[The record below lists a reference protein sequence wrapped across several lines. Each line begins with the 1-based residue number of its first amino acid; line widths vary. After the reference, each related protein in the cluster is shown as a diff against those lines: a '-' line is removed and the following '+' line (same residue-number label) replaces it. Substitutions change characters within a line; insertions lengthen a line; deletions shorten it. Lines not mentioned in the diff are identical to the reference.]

1 MCLGSS
7 RHPQIRTWLRSMVE
21 AGGSPLKKLAETA
34 GRDFPNLFEAR
45 ARTEAGLAER
55 RTSLESLRH
64 NAKASVVLMGSW
76 GRGEVT
82 GGSDDDFMVLVDGA
96 EGLDVDPTIE
106 AVSEVLKEWPSEDG
120 PFAEPVFSENLVN
133 DIGLDADS
141 NKNLTR
147 RLLFLLESI
156 PVSGDEDVY
165 RDVRSKILGRYLDE
179 SVKPYHP
186 PRFLLNDVVRYWR
199 TICVDFAAKE
209 WKGPEKWGIRNAK
222 LRTSRKVLFA
232 SGLLPL
238 LECFRLDEEDAIREF
253 VERELTMSPTDRIA
267 RAFLENDAA
276 DEGGRA
282 LGAYD
287 EFVGRLNETEFRE
300 ALEEVTRETSRD
312 SAEFA
317 KAEEIG
323 KELQGGLL
331 ALLYE
336 ASPDLAKVVRDY
348 AIF

>member
-1 MCLGSS
+1 MGSS
-7 RHPQIRTWLRSMVE
+7 G
-21 AGGSPLKKLAETA
+21 ASPLEVLAQKA
-34 GRDFPNLFEAR
+34 GREFPHLFAAR
-45 ARTEAGLAER
+45 ERTDSGLADR
-55 RTSLESLRH
+55 SQRLQGLSHSPD
-64 NAKASVVLMGSW
+64 ASVVLMGSW

-96 EGLDVDPTIE
+96 EGLEVEPTIE
-106 AVSEVLKEWPSEDG
+106 DVSKVLEERPSEDG
-120 PFAEPVFSENLVN
+120 PFAEPVFSKNLVN

-147 RLLFLLESI
+147 RLLFLLEST
-156 PVSGDEDVY
+156 PVSGDRGVY
-165 RDVRSKILGRYLDE
+165 QNVRGKILSRYLDE

-238 LECFRLDEEDAIREF
+238 LECFRLDEESIRTF
-253 VERELTMSPTDRIA
+253 LERELTMPPTDRIA
-267 RAFLENDAA
+267 RAFLENDAV
-276 DEGGRA
+276 DEGARA

-287 EFVGRLNETEFRE
+287 EFVGRLHETAFRD
-300 ALEEVTRETSRD
+300 ALEAVTRETSRD

-317 KAEEIG
+317 KADEIG

-336 ASPDLAKVVRDY
+336 ASPGLAKVVRDY

>member
-1 MCLGSS
+1 
-7 RHPQIRTWLRSMVE
+7 
-21 AGGSPLKKLAETA
+21 
-34 GRDFPNLFEAR
+34 
-45 ARTEAGLAER
+45 
-55 RTSLESLRH
+55 
-64 NAKASVVLMGSW
+64 
-76 GRGEVT
+76 
-82 GGSDDDFMVLVDGA
+82 MVLAHGS
-96 EGLDVDPTIE
+96 EGLEIEPTIDD
-106 AVSEVLKEWPSEDG
+106 VGEVLKQRPSEDG

-147 RLLFLLESI
+147 RLLFLLEST
-156 PVSGDEDVY
+156 PVSGDQNVY
-165 RDVRSKILGRYLDE
+165 WAVRSEILDRYLDE
-179 SVKPYHP
+179 SVKPYQP
-186 PRFLLNDVVRYWR
+186 PRFFLNDVVRYWR

-222 LRTSRKVLFA
+222 LRTSRKILFA

-238 LECFRLDEEDAIREF
+238 LECFRLDEDAICKF
-253 VERELTMSPTDRIA
+253 VERELAMPPTDRIA
-267 RAFLENDAA
+267 RAFLDNGAA

-287 EFVGRLNETEFRE
+287 EFLGRLHDAEFRG
-300 ALEEVTRETSRD
+300 ALEEVTRESSAD
-312 SAEFA
+312 SPEFA
-317 KAEEIG
+317 RANEIG

-336 ASPDLAKVVRDY
+336 ASPGLAKVVRDY

>member
-1 MCLGSS
+1 MKTSS
-7 RHPQIRTWLRSMVE
+7 
-21 AGGSPLKKLAETA
+21 AGPLAELADAA
-34 GRDFPNLFEAR
+34 GREFPNLSAAR
-45 ARTEAGLAER
+45 ERTEAGLAER
-55 RTSLESLRH
+55 RAALAALEHS
-64 NAKASVVLMGSW
+64 KEASVVLMGSW

-82 GGSDDDFMVLVDGA
+82 AGSDDDFMVLVHGPERPEA
-96 EGLDVDPTIE
+96 APTVE
-106 AVSEVLKEWPSEDG
+106 AVGEVLNQQPSEDG

-141 NKNLTR
+141 NRNLTR
-147 RLLFLLESI
+147 RLLFLLEST
-156 PVSGDEDVY
+156 PVSGSEDLY
-165 RDVRSKILGRYLDE
+165 WAVRTEILDRYLDE

-186 PRFLLNDVVRYWR
+186 PRFFLNDVVRYWR

-238 LECFRLDEEDAIREF
+238 LECFRLDDEGKIREF
-253 VERELTMSPTDRIA
+253 IERELAMPPTDRIA
-267 RAFLENDAA
+267 KAFIDNDAV

-287 EFVGRLNETEFRE
+287 EFLGRLHEEEFRG
-300 ALEEVTRETSRD
+300 ALEEVTRES
-312 SAEFA
+312 SAGSPEFA
-317 KAEEIG
+317 RANEIG
-323 KELQGGLL
+323 KELQDGLL

-336 ASPDLAKVVRDY
+336 ASPVLAKVVRDY

>member
-1 MCLGSS
+1 MVSS
-7 RHPQIRTWLRSMVE
+7 GP
-21 AGGSPLKKLAETA
+21 SPLRQLAEA
-34 GRDFPNLFEAR
+34 ADRDFPHLFEAR
-45 ARTEAGLAER
+45 TRTEAGLEKKRALLAQLQHSAE
-55 RTSLESLRH
+55 
-64 NAKASVVLMGSW
+64 ASVVLMGSW

-82 GGSDDDFMVLVDGA
+82 TGSDDDFMVLVDGYERLEFEPTV
-96 EGLDVDPTIE
+96 EG
-106 AVSEVLKEWPSEDG
+106 VSEVLRQWPSQDG
-120 PFAEPVFSENLVN
+120 PFAEPAFSENLVN

-141 NKNLTR
+141 NRNLTR
-147 RLLFLLESI
+147 RLLFLLESTPI
-156 PVSGDEDVY
+156 SGGEDVY
-165 RDVRSKILGRYLDE
+165 RAVRDKILNRYLDE
-179 SVKPYHP
+179 SVKPYRP

-238 LECFRLDEEDAIREF
+238 LECFRLDEESSIREF
-253 VERELTMSPTDRIA
+253 VERELAMPPTDRIA
-267 RAFLENDAA
+267 RAFLENGAA

-287 EFVGRLNETEFRE
+287 EFVGRLHETEFRD
-300 ALEEVTRETSRD
+300 ALEDVTRETSRG

-317 KAEEIG
+317 KADEIG
-323 KELQGGLL
+323 KELQGALL

-336 ASPDLAKVVRDY
+336 TSPDLAKVVRDY

>member
-1 MCLGSS
+1 
-7 RHPQIRTWLRSMVE
+7 V
-21 AGGSPLKKLAETA
+21 
-34 GRDFPNLFEAR
+34 
-45 ARTEAGLAER
+45 
-55 RTSLESLRH
+55 
-64 NAKASVVLMGSW
+64 GSW

-82 GGSDDDFMVLVDGA
+82 AGSDDDFMVLVDGA
-96 EGLDVDPTIE
+96 EALEVAPTIE
-106 AVSEVLKEWPSEDG
+106 DVSDVLKKRPSEDG

-147 RLLFLLESI
+147 RLLFLLEST
-156 PVSGDEDVY
+156 PVSGDEGVY
-165 RDVRSKILGRYLDE
+165 QGVRRKILGRYLDE

-238 LECFRLDEEDAIREF
+238 LECVRIDNESAIREF
-253 VERELTMSPTDRIA
+253 VERELTALPTDRIA
-267 RAFLENDAA
+267 RAFLANDAA

-287 EFVGRLNETEFRE
+287 EFVGRLHDAEFRN
-300 ALEEVTRETSRD
+300 ALESVTRENSGE
-312 SAEFA
+312 SAEFT
-317 KAEEIG
+317 KATEIG

>member
-1 MCLGSS
+1 MGKDGP
-7 RHPQIRTWLRSMVE
+7 RPLRQ
-21 AGGSPLKKLAETA
+21 LAEA
-34 GRDFPNLFEAR
+34 ADRDFPHLFDACE
-45 ARTEAGLAER
+45 RTDSGLKER
-55 RTSLESLRH
+55 RASLADLQHSPE
-64 NAKASVVLMGSW
+64 ASVVLMGSW

-82 GGSDDDFMVLVDGA
+82 AGSDDDFMVLVDGA
-96 EGLDVDPTIE
+96 EGLEVEPTIE
-106 AVSEVLKEWPSEDG
+106 DVSKVLEERPSEDG

-147 RLLFLLESI
+147 RLLFLLEST
-156 PVSGDEDVY
+156 PVSGDEGVY
-165 RDVRSKILGRYLDE
+165 QSVRAKILSRYLDE

-238 LECFRLDEEDAIREF
+238 LECFRLDEESIREF
-253 VERELTMSPTDRIA
+253 IELELTMPPTDRIA
-267 RAFLENDAA
+267 RAFLENDAV
-276 DEGGRA
+276 DEGARA

-287 EFVGRLNETEFRE
+287 EFVGRLHETAFRK
-300 ALEEVTRETSRD
+300 ALEAVTRETSRA

-336 ASPDLAKVVRDY
+336 ASPGLAKVVRDY

>member
-1 MCLGSS
+1 MES
-7 RHPQIRTWLRSMVE
+7 
-21 AGGSPLKKLAETA
+21 GGTSPLRQLAEA
-34 GRDFPNLFEAR
+34 ADRNFPHLFEAR
-45 ARTEAGLAER
+45 ARTEPGLEER
-55 RTSLESLRH
+55 RALLARLPHSAE
-64 NAKASVVLMGSW
+64 ASVVLMGSW

-82 GGSDDDFMVLVDGA
+82 AGSDDDFMVLVDGA
-96 EGLDVDPTIE
+96 EQHEFEPTIE
-106 AVSEVLKEWPSEDG
+106 GVSEVLKQRPSKDG

-141 NKNLTR
+141 NRNLTR
-147 RLLFLLESI
+147 RLLFLLESTPI
-156 PVSGDEDVY
+156 SGDEDVY
-165 RDVRSKILGRYLDE
+165 RAVRDKILSRYLDE
-179 SVKPYHP
+179 SVKPYRP

-222 LRTSRKVLFA
+222 LRTSRKILFA

-238 LECFRLDEEDAIREF
+238 LECFRFDTDSMREF
-253 VERELTMSPTDRIA
+253 IERALTMPPTDRIA
-267 RAFLENDAA
+267 GAFLENDAA

-287 EFVGRLNETEFRE
+287 EFLGRLHESEFRDR
-300 ALEEVTRETSRD
+300 LEEVTRENSGD

-317 KAEEIG
+317 KADEIG

-336 ASPDLAKVVRDY
+336 ASPNLAKVVRDY

>member
-1 MCLGSS
+1 MGEDGA
-7 RHPQIRTWLRSMVE
+7 R
-21 AGGSPLKKLAETA
+21 PLKELAEA
-34 GRDFPNLFEAR
+34 ADRDFPHLFDACE
-45 ARTEAGLAER
+45 RTDSGLKER
-55 RTSLESLRH
+55 RALLAHLQHSPE
-64 NAKASVVLMGSW
+64 ASVVLMGSW

-82 GGSDDDFMVLVDGA
+82 AGSDDDFMVLVDGA
-96 EGLDVDPTIE
+96 EGLEVEPTIE
-106 AVSEVLKEWPSEDG
+106 DVSKVLEERPSEDG

-147 RLLFLLESI
+147 RLLFLLEST
-156 PVSGDEDVY
+156 PVSGDEGVY
-165 RDVRSKILGRYLDE
+165 RSVRRKILSRYLDE

-238 LECFRLDEEDAIREF
+238 LECFRLDEESIREF
-253 VERELTMSPTDRIA
+253 VERELTMPPTDRIA
-267 RAFLENDAA
+267 RAFLRNDAV
-276 DEGGRA
+276 DEGARA

-287 EFVGRLNETEFRE
+287 EFVGRLHETAFRD
-300 ALEEVTRETSRD
+300 ALEAVTRETSRD

-336 ASPDLAKVVRDY
+336 ASPGLAKVVRDY

>member
-1 MCLGSS
+1 MES
-7 RHPQIRTWLRSMVE
+7 E
-21 AGGSPLKKLAETA
+21 GGSPLRELAEAA
-34 GRDFPNLFEAR
+34 GRDFPHLFDAR
-45 ARTEAGLAER
+45 ERTVSGLTER
-55 RTSLESLRH
+55 RTSLAGLQH
-64 NAKASVVLMGSW
+64 GADTSVVLMGSW

-82 GGSDDDFMVLVDGA
+82 AGSDDDFMVLVDGTGRR
-96 EGLDVDPTIE
+96 EVEPTIE
-106 AVSEVLKEWPSEDG
+106 DVSEVLKTQPSEDG
-120 PFAEPVFSENLVN
+120 PFAKPVFSENLVN

-147 RLLFLLESI
+147 RLLLLLESKS
-156 PVSGDEDVY
+156 VSGDQGVY
-165 RDVRSKILGRYLDE
+165 RRVRSKVLSRYLDE

-238 LECFRLDEEDAIREF
+238 LECVRLDEKSAIREF
-253 VERELTMSPTDRIA
+253 VERELAMLPTDRIA
-267 RAFLENDAA
+267 RAFLANDAA

-287 EFVGRLNETEFRE
+287 EFVGRLHDAEFRK
-300 ALEEVTRETSRD
+300 ALEDVSRENAGK

-317 KAEEIG
+317 KATEIG

>member
-1 MCLGSS
+1 MSAA
-7 RHPQIRTWLRSMVE
+7 E
-21 AGGSPLKKLAETA
+21 ASPLGQLAEAA
-34 GRDFPNLFEAR
+34 GRDFSHLFAAR
-45 ARTEAGLAER
+45 GRTRSGLETR
-55 RTSLESLRH
+55 RRDLDRLPHRRGT
-64 NAKASVVLMGSW
+64 SVVLMGSW

-82 GGSDDDFMVLVDGA
+82 EGSDDDFMVLVDGPEA
-96 EGLDVDPTIE
+96 DDPEPTV
-106 AVSEVLKEWPSEDG
+106 ASVGEVLKEKPSEDG

-147 RLLFLLESI
+147 RLLFLLESRS
-156 PVSGDEDVY
+156 VSGEELVC
-165 RDVRSKILGRYLDE
+165 RDVQAKILDRYLDD
-179 SVKPYHP
+179 SVKAYRP
-186 PRFLLNDVVRYWR
+186 PRFFLNDVVRYWR

-222 LRTSRKVLFA
+222 LRTSRKILFA

-238 LECFRLDEEDAIREF
+238 LECSRFDLGPMREF
-253 VERELTMSPTDRIA
+253 IERELAMVPVDRLA
-267 RAFLENDAA
+267 RAFLENGAV
-276 DEGGRA
+276 DEGARA

-287 EFVGRLNETEFRE
+287 EFLGLLHEAAFRE
-300 ALEEVTRETSRD
+300 ALEGVTREASRD

-323 KELQGGLL
+323 RELQGGLL

>member
-1 MCLGSS
+1 MD
-7 RHPQIRTWLRSMVE
+7 
-21 AGGSPLKKLAETA
+21 AGGGDSLKELAEA
-34 GRDFPNLFEAR
+34 ADRDFPNLFAAR
-45 ARTEAGLAER
+45 ERTEAGLAKR
-55 RTSLESLRH
+55 RASLAGLSHSAE
-64 NAKASVVLMGSW
+64 ASVVLMGSW

-82 GGSDDDFMVLVDGA
+82 AGSDDDFMVLAYGA
-96 EGLDVDPTIE
+96 EELEIEPTIE
-106 AVSEVLKEWPSEDG
+106 EVGGVLKRQPGEDG
-120 PFAEPVFSENLVN
+120 PFAEPVFSQNLVN

-147 RLLFLLESI
+147 RLLFLLEST
-156 PVSGDEDVY
+156 PVSGDERIY
-165 RDVRSKILGRYLDE
+165 RTVRNEILDRYLDQ

-186 PRFLLNDVVRYWR
+186 PRFFLNDVVRYWR

-209 WKGPEKWGIRNAK
+209 WKGPEKWGIRNSK
-222 LRTSRKVLFA
+222 LRTSRKALFA

-238 LECFRLDEEDAIREF
+238 LECFRYAERDAIREF
-253 VERELTMSPTDRIA
+253 IERELAMSPTDRIA
-267 RAFLENDAA
+267 RAFLYNDAA

-287 EFVGRLNETEFRE
+287 EFLGHLHNAEFRH
-300 ALEEVTRETSRD
+300 ALEEVTRESSGE

-317 KAEEIG
+317 RANEIG
-323 KELQGGLL
+323 KELQRGLL

-336 ASPDLAKVVRDY
+336 ASPGLAKVVRDY

>member
-1 MCLGSS
+1 
-7 RHPQIRTWLRSMVE
+7 
-21 AGGSPLKKLAETA
+21 
-34 GRDFPNLFEAR
+34 
-45 ARTEAGLAER
+45 
-55 RTSLESLRH
+55 
-64 NAKASVVLMGSW
+64 MGSW

-82 GGSDDDFMVLVDGA
+82 EGSDDDFMVLVDGP
-96 EGLDVDPTIE
+96 EVDEPEPTIA
-106 AVSEVLKEWPSEDG
+106 AVAEVLKEKPSKDG
-120 PFAEPVFSENLVN
+120 PFAEPVFSANLVN

-147 RLLFLLESI
+147 RLLFLLESQ
-156 PVSGDEDVY
+156 PVSGGEEVCSH
-165 RDVRSKILGRYLDE
+165 VQTKILDRYLDG
-179 SVKPYHP
+179 SVKAYRS

-222 LRTSRKVLFA
+222 LRTSRKILFA

-238 LECFRLDEEDAIREF
+238 LECSRFDLGPMREF
-253 VERELTMSPTDRIA
+253 IKRELATVPTDRLA
-267 RAFLENDAA
+267 RAFLDNDAV
-276 DEGGRA
+276 DEGARA

-287 EFVGRLNETEFRE
+287 EFLGRLHEATFRK
-300 ALEEVTRETSRD
+300 ALEGVTRERSHD
-312 SAEFA
+312 SEEFA
-317 KAEEIG
+317 KADEIG
-323 KELQGGLL
+323 RELQGGLL

>member
-1 MCLGSS
+1 MET
-7 RHPQIRTWLRSMVE
+7 R
-21 AGGSPLKKLAETA
+21 GGGPLKKLAEA
-34 GRDFPNLFEAR
+34 ADRDFPNLFAAR
-45 ARTEAGLAER
+45 ERTETGLAER
-55 RTSLESLRH
+55 RAALADLRH
-64 NAKASVVLMGSW
+64 SPGASVVLMGSW

-82 GGSDDDFMVLVDGA
+82 AGSDDDFMVLAYGA
-96 EGLDVDPTIE
+96 ERLEIEPTIE
-106 AVSEVLKEWPSEDG
+106 DVGGVLKQRPSEDG

-147 RLLFLLESI
+147 RLLFLLEST
-156 PVSGDEDVY
+156 PVSGEEGVY
-165 RDVRSKILGRYLDE
+165 WAVRKEILDRYLDE

-186 PRFLLNDVVRYWR
+186 PRFFLNDVVRYWR

-238 LECFRLDEEDAIREF
+238 LECFRLDDESAIREF
-253 VERELTMSPTDRIA
+253 VERELAMSPTDRIA
-267 RAFLENDAA
+267 RAFLDNGAA

-282 LGAYD
+282 LGSYD
-287 EFVGRLNETEFRE
+287 EFLGWLHDAEFRH
-300 ALEEVTRETSRD
+300 ALEEVTRESSGE

-317 KAEEIG
+317 RANEIG
-323 KELQGGLL
+323 KEMQGGLL

-336 ASPDLAKVVRDY
+336 ASPGLAKVVRDY

>member
-1 MCLGSS
+1 MESS
-7 RHPQIRTWLRSMVE
+7 GP
-21 AGGSPLKKLAETA
+21 SPLRQLAEAA
-34 GRDFPNLFEAR
+34 GRDFPHLFEAR
-45 ARTEAGLAER
+45 ARTESGLER
-55 RTSLESLRH
+55 R
-64 NAKASVVLMGSW
+64 NALLARLQHSEEAAVVLMGSW
-76 GRGEVT
+76 GRGEIT
-82 GGSDDDFMVLVDGA
+82 AGSDDDFMILVDRA
-96 EGLDVDPTIE
+96 EGLDFEPSIDD
-106 AVSEVLKEWPSEDG
+106 VSGVLRTRPSEDG

-141 NKNLTR
+141 NRNLTR
-147 RLLFLLESI
+147 RLLFLLESA

-165 RDVRSKILGRYLDE
+165 QAVQDKILGRYLDD
-179 SVKPYHP
+179 SVKSYRP

-209 WKGPEKWGIRNAK
+209 WRGPEKWGIRNAK
-222 LRTSRKVLFA
+222 LRTSRKILFA

-238 LECFRLDEEDAIREF
+238 LECFHFDKDSIREF
-253 VERELTMSPTDRIA
+253 IERALAMPPTDRIA

-287 EFVGRLNETEFRE
+287 EFLGRLHEREFRD
-300 ALEEVTRETSRD
+300 ALEAVTRENSRD

-317 KAEEIG
+317 KADEIG

>member
-1 MCLGSS
+1 MESG
-7 RHPQIRTWLRSMVE
+7 
-21 AGGSPLKKLAETA
+21 GGSPLKELAKAA
-34 GRDFPNLFEAR
+34 GRNFPHLFDAR
-45 ARTEAGLAER
+45 ERTVDGLTARRASLAR
-55 RTSLESLRH
+55 LRH
-64 NAKASVVLMGSW
+64 DPDASIVLMGSW

-82 GGSDDDFMVLVDGA
+82 AGSDDDFMVLVDG
-96 EGLDVDPTIE
+96 EERPEVEVKPTIE
-106 AVSEVLKEWPSEDG
+106 EVSEVLETRPSEDG

-147 RLLFLLESI
+147 RLLLLLESK
-156 PVSGDEDVY
+156 PVSGDQDIY
-165 RDVRSKILGRYLDE
+165 GSVRSKVLSRYLDE

-238 LECFRLDEEDAIREF
+238 LECVRLDEKSAIREF
-253 VERELTMSPTDRIA
+253 VAQELAMLPTDRIA
-267 RAFLENDAA
+267 RAFLANDAA

-287 EFVGRLNETEFRE
+287 EFVGRLHDAEFRN
-300 ALEEVTRETSRD
+300 ALESVTRE
-312 SAEFA
+312 SAGESAKFA
-317 KAEEIG
+317 QATEIG